1 MKKRWNDKIQGIFL
15 PHFFIERF
23 QAGDTVWNKHLN
35 IVTFSYKRR
44 SILSGMP
51 KTHKKADKNA
61 DQGRSFSVV
70 QSNYI
75 LSPYRCFGV
84 ISFLSS
90 LNSFWKAT
98 MNDLQNW
105 RIQNQFIWLHRLQR
119 IYHVFLSDF
128 LGRQNGKPLSLL
140 PIQRHQSVFAG
151 NPIPEVYLMI
161 PWIFTYNSI
170 YVLSMTS

>member
-1 MKKRWNDKIQGIFL
+1 MYRSTMVHGKKWIIQSFAKGW
-15 PHFFIERF
+15 H
-23 QAGDTVWNKHLN
+23 
-35 IVTFSYKRR
+35 
-44 SILSGMP
+44 ILCVL
-51 KTHKKADKNA
+51 KTWKMCQSLANHCILITN
-61 DQGRSFSVV
+61 QGRCFSVV
-70 QSNYI
+70 QPGDI
-75 LSPYRCFGV
+75 LNPYRCFGV
-84 ISFLSS
+84 ISFLCS

-98 MNDLQNW
+98 LNDLQNW

-119 IYHVFLSDF
+119 KYHVFLSDF

-140 PIQRHQSVFAG
+140 PIQRNQSVFAG